1 MFPRKPALL
10 AAFSLALP
18 ACAGSGNYVW
28 VNDLPPEPAT
38 TSTEYMIES
47 GDLLAIRV
55 LGHDDLS
62 NARAR
67 VRDDG
72 RIVMPILGDIGARGT
87 RPSALRAEIEARL
100 KDYVKEPSVIV
111 DVEEERGS
119 TVSVLG
125 EVSHPGVY
133 PIEHRAGVARALAGA
148 GGVTEFADRDRIF
161 VLRGGA
167 HPLRIRFTYREVTR
181 GELAASSFVLRT
193 GDVVVVE

>member
-1 MFPRKPALL
+1 
-10 AAFSLALP
+10 
-18 ACAGSGNYVW
+18 
-28 VNDLPPEPAT
+28 
-38 TSTEYMIES
+38 MIES

-72 RIVMPILGDIGARGT
+72 CIVMPILGDIGARGT

-119 TVSVLG
+119 TVSVL
-125 EVSHPGVY
+125 EKCRTPASTPSSTAQVSPGRSPEPAV
-133 PIEHRAGVARALAGA
+133 
-148 GGVTEFADRDRIF
+148 
-161 VLRGGA
+161 
-167 HPLRIRFTYREVTR
+167 
-181 GELAASSFVLRT
+181 
-193 GDVVVVE
+193 